1 MILKSIQDDDG
12 SIEHKQLCQRFS
24 ESIEFSVLQA
34 EFNQLQGDTRKICT
48 QLEQF
53 IINDDSKSITG
64 LSDGTDNGRSKAQ
77 LLSFG
82 QKLKKSGMELSRHNA
97 QEFNDFI
104 KAALG
109 EWIVRSGNDDLWIS
123 QLKWNGL
130 K

>member
-1 MILKSIQDDDG
+1 MILKSIQNDDG
-12 SIEHKQLCQRFS
+12 SAEHKQLCQRFS
-24 ESIEFSVLQA
+24 ESIEFSLLQA
-34 EFNQLQGDTRKICT
+34 EFYQLQGDARKICS

-64 LSDGTDNGRSKAQ
+64 LSDGTTDNGRSKAQ

-109 EWIVRSGNDDLWIS
+109 E
-123 QLKWNGL
+123 
-130 K
+130 